1 MGAPSGGELSIES
14 STTIHLSDAGIE
26 NLHQFFSKMDK
37 ASNEK
42 KKVHILHY
50 GDSQIEGDRMTAYI
64 RQRIQNQFGGSGP
77 GLIPANNVY
86 NTMTFKQSFSEN
98 FIRYTCFGGDKLKN
112 KRYGAMG
119 SAARFTPEPDSSL
132 LNNPGPL
139 KEAWIEIEP
148 SASAY
153 SRAKQFNN
161 VTMFYNSCVKPCML
175 KVYQNGNLIHEDSL
189 KSDGKS
195 AQGSSFL

>member
-1 MGAPSGGELSIES
+1 LKELKPFQVLLYVLGVLIALAPLVYFAPKDGWNLWGMNLRFMTQEEFFHPVKPEKADISNIVDGIDTTNIDLLEDPLLQHQNGSKGDMGAPSGGELSIES

-86 NTMTFKQSFSEN
+86 NTMTFKQSF
-98 FIRYTCFGGDKLKN
+98 LKISFAT
-112 KRYGAMG
+112 RVL
-119 SAARFTPEPDSSL
+119 E
-132 LNNPGPL
+132 
-139 KEAWIEIEP
+139 
-148 SASAY
+148 
-153 SRAKQFNN
+153 
-161 VTMFYNSCVKPCML
+161 VTN
-175 KVYQNGNLIHEDSL
+175 
-189 KSDGKS
+189 
-195 AQGSSFL
+195 